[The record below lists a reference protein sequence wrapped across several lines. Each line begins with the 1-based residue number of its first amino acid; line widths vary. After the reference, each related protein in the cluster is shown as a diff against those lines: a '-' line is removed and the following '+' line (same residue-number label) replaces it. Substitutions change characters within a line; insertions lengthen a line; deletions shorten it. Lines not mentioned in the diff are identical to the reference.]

1 MLLDWLTESKE
12 FLNNLHPIRIKHKK
26 LKLIGRRITDL
37 QVFCEQNIKIR
48 NYSKIHLQN
57 IIYFIIFS
65 IFLFNLLDF

>member
-1 MLLDWLTESKE
+1 MNE
-12 FLNNLHPIRIKHKK
+12 FFNNLDPIRIKHKK